1 MKKVIAIYTILATIC
16 WIVSPALTAAVTG
29 EIDISLVKDASGGA
43 APIVKAKWEMNGPA
57 FVGTGTDAVSDAGA
71 QFSPSGQYQVSKK
84 FAICGIAT
92 DPDGVSDIN
101 AVYADVYFPVGTY
114 LGTKHELS
122 RTGCGQMHGT
132 EITLTKLS
140 KAEGIELFCNKI
152 KNLNESLPTFD
163 TIYFN
168 SKEIITRS
176 AMYNEVCATD
186 GELMKETAYVYCGD
200 KILSYEDPSG
210 DYRTLVMAQ
219 DKSGV
224 SGSLDN
230 YFRYLPAEAFDV
242 DYSAIAYGSVKLNT
256 EKIIN
261 GNLAWN
267 SVGINN
273 ATVRNVGNTRI
284 EISVTQDDMGLG
296 MTDTTNYNVGYK
308 ARIGS
313 NATWAPYAPNHT
325 EWLTRTLDLSDSDEM
340 DYGITVTK
348 FPPTVDPL
356 QVNFTGHMILGVN
369 DVPHLTTCPP
379 PA

>member
-1 MKKVIAIYTILATIC
+1 
-16 WIVSPALTAAVTG
+16 
-29 EIDISLVKDASGGA
+29 
-43 APIVKAKWEMNGPA
+43 
-57 FVGTGTDAVSDAGA
+57 
-71 QFSPSGQYQVSKK
+71 
-84 FAICGIAT
+84 
-92 DPDGVSDIN
+92 
-101 AVYADVYFPVGTY
+101 
-114 LGTKHELS
+114 
-122 RTGCGQMHGT
+122 
-132 EITLTKLS
+132 
-140 KAEGIELFCNKI
+140 
-152 KNLNESLPTFD
+152 LPTFD